1 MILGLGN
8 DIVEIHRI
16 NDALKKNPRF
26 LTRVFTG
33 NEQEYLVSRKMKTE
47 SIAGGFAA
55 KEAVSKAI
63 GTGFR
68 DFSMKDIEVLRDENG
83 RPYVI
88 LHENALKTADQKG
101 IKKIHVSI
109 SHCRTYAF
117 AVATAE

>member
-16 NDALKKNPRF
+16 SDALKKNPKF
-26 LTRVFTG
+26 LSRVFTK
-33 NEQEYLVSRKMKTE
+33 NEQDYFISKKMKTD

-68 DFSMKDIEVLRDENG
+68 DFSMKDIEVLRDESG

-88 LHENALKTADQKG
+88 LHEKAAWAANQRGMKE
-101 IKKIHVSI
+101 IRVSI